1 MLIVVYNIQF
11 GCGRDGRI
19 DLDRIARTI
28 ANADVA
34 ALQEVERNWRPD
46 QAFPDQAARL
56 AGLLPQH
63 HWVHGATVDLDGSA
77 AGADGK
83 VANLRRQFGNM
94 ILSRLP
100 IISTRTLPL
109 PTLPVSGEINDQSSM
124 LEAVIGNGDRLFRL
138 YNIHLN
144 HLSRRQRLQQLATA
158 IPFIGESGRRAG
170 MISAPNLKGSLP
182 VGDWLVLPGG
192 KLPAMPPSV
201 LFAGDFNSKP
211 DSPEYEQIV
220 GTRDPVYGRLT
231 EMDRF
236 ADALTLAGLPE
247 DHGVTFPASRGKP
260 AARIDH
266 CFLSIDLIP
275 RVKRAWIDNDAD
287 GSDHQPLWV
296 EIDL

>member
-1 MLIVVYNIQF
+1 
-11 GCGRDGRI
+11 
-19 DLDRIARTI
+19 
-28 ANADVA
+28 
-34 ALQEVERNWRPD
+34 
-46 QAFPDQAARL
+46 
-56 AGLLPQH
+56 
-63 HWVHGATVDLDGSA
+63 
-77 AGADGK
+77 
-83 VANLRRQFGNM
+83 
-94 ILSRLP
+94 
-100 IISTRTLPL
+100 LPL

-247 DHGVTFPASRGKP
+247 DQGVTFPASRGKP

-275 RVKRAWIDNDAD
+275 RIKRAWIDNDAD